1 MLMTDLIAAKRD
13 GGKLSAEEI
22 DFMVQGYTKGEIPD
36 YQMSAMCMAIL
47 LRGMDDEETLNL
59 TMSMMHSGEVLDLSA
74 IKGVKADKHSTGG
87 VGDKTSLILCPMVAA
102 CGLKIA
108 KMSGRGL
115 GHTGGTIDKLESFP
129 GYDTGISDERFIENV
144 NRVGIAITSP
154 TADIDPA
161 DKKLYA
167 LRDVTGTVPSIPL
180 IVSSVMSK
188 KLAAGADVIT
198 LGNHTWTRTE
208 LRPYLDERS
217 RILRPANFAPQCP
230 GRGIGVFK
238 TAFGDVCVLNLIGR
252 FTLDSNTDNP
262 FVIADGYMEEIKE
275 KIILVDFHAEGTSE
289 KRAMGFMLDGRAS
302 AVWGTHTHVQTS
314 DACVLPKGTGY
325 ITDLGM
331 TGAVNSVLGIDPE
344 QSIGKF
350 MGDPPRRYESAKGP
364 VKLEGCIFEI
374 DPQNGRCLR
383 AESVRLT

>member
-1 MLMTDLIAAKRD
+1 MSVKILAVGDVCGEPGLDWLEKNLRSYRKAN
-13 GGKLSAEEI
+13 GI
-22 DFMVQGYTKGEIPD
+22 DFVVANGENANVVGVTPRQAD
-36 YQMSAMCMAIL
+36 AIF
-47 LRGMDDEETLNL
+47 R
-59 TMSMMHSGEVLDLSA
+59 
-74 IKGVKADKHSTGG
+74 
-87 VGDKTSLILCPMVAA
+87 
-102 CGLKIA
+102 
-108 KMSGRGL
+108 
-115 GHTGGTIDKLESFP
+115 
-129 GYDTGISDERFIENV
+129 
-144 NRVGIAITSP
+144 
-154 TADIDPA
+154 
-161 DKKLYA
+161 
-167 LRDVTGTVPSIPL
+167 
-180 IVSSVMSK
+180 
-188 KLAAGADVIT
+188 AGADVIT

-208 LRPYLDERS
+208 LRPYLEERS
-217 RILRPANFAPQCP
+217 RILRPANFATQCP

-238 TAFGDVCVLNLIGR
+238 TPFGDVCVLNLIGR

-331 TGAVNSVLGIDPE
+331 TGAANSVLGIDPE

-350 MGDPPRRYESAKGP
+350 FGDPPRRYESAKGP
-364 VKLEGCIFEI
+364 AKLEGCIFEI
-374 DPQNGRCLR
+374 EPETGRCLR